1 MTSCALMAGRR
12 MEDFC
17 DDCGHVY
24 MAHKRDGECSVCE
37 VIEEL
42 RGATQNAAP
51 SAATGEPGEGSE

>member
-1 MTSCALMAGRR
+1 MTPCTLMAGRR

-24 MAHKRDGECSVCE
+24 MAHERGGVCSVCE

-42 RGATQNAAP
+42 RATTQKAAP
-51 SAATGEPGEGSE
+51 SAAAGEPGEGSE